1 MVTRNS
7 TGWEETASRSRM
19 EGPGVGMFTPRDT
32 MRYGNSSVGRLVVRV
47 TFILK
52 QMIVLSLL
60 FLVDRH

>member
-32 MRYGNSSVGRLVVRV
+32 TRYGNSSVGRLVVRV
-47 TFILK
+47 TFE
-52 QMIVLSLL
+52 IV
-60 FLVDRH
+60 